1 MSRRL
6 RALNRLAQREIQ
18 SSLGANVIPV
28 MLDVLV
34 VTGDSSADA

>member
-1 MSRRL
+1 MSPRL

-34 VTGDSSADA
+34 TGDSSADA